1 MLTALHIDKRH
12 AGGDPHD
19 DNYARQ
25 TRRQRWHRADAAGPR
40 MDPRLASAERYGS
53 KLTYAVASS

>member
-53 KLTYAVASS
+53 